1 MKSFIKK
8 DNKGRNLKEG
18 EDQLNNGRY
27 RYRYRQADG
36 KRISIYSWKLVP
48 SDRVPAGK
56 KDCLSLREMEM
67 EIQRDVMDG
76 INTYSATECL
86 NKVFEQYIATKP
98 NLSAR
103 TLENYKSYWKSHV
116 QNGIGKLPINAIKK
130 SDILRLYSDMYTNK
144 KMAVGSIQ
152 LLQNILFPTFQMA
165 VDDNLI
171 RLNPCKNCMKPY
183 SGISSKE
190 RFPLSKDQQDNL
202 LNFLKN
208 ESIYYY
214 NYYNLFFVL
223 LATGMRIG
231 ECLGLTWKD
240 IDFEERVIH
249 LNHQLVYGK
258 INGKTQFY
266 IKEPKFNSKRDIPLQ
281 NKVFE
286 VLKEQKKDEY
296 FSSKV
301 LGPEL
306 DGYSEFVFLN
316 RNNNFNKPMT
326 INRAIKGMINEY
338 NQTHEEQMVDFSAH
352 TLRHTFCTRMAE
364 SGMDPKV
371 LQKIMGHK
379 SIAVTM
385 EIYNHV
391 DSDRMQTEIERIPDI
406 MCSNL

>member
-18 EDQLNNGRY
+18 EDQLKNGRY

-48 SDRVPAGK
+48 SDRLPAGK
-56 KDCLSLREMEM
+56 KECLSLRELEM
-67 EIQRDVMDG
+67 DIQKDIMDG
-76 INTYSATECL
+76 INTYSATESL
-86 NKVFEQYIATKP
+86 NHVFEQYLATKP
-98 NLSAR
+98 VLSPR
-103 TLENYKSYWKSHV
+103 TLENYKSYWKKHV
-116 QNGIGKLPINAIKK
+116 QDGIGKMPINSVKK
-130 SDILRLYSDMYTNK
+130 SDILKLYSQMYNEK

-171 RLNPCKNCMKPY
+171 RMNPCKNCMKMY
-183 SGISSKE
+183 SGIESKE
-190 RFPLSKDQQDNL
+190 RVPLSKEQQSSL
-202 LNFLKN
+202 LNFLEK

-214 NYYNLFFVL
+214 NYYNLIFVL

-231 ECLGLTWKD
+231 ECLGLTWQD
-240 IDFEERVIH
+240 IDFDKRMISI
-249 LNHQLVYGK
+249 NHQLVYGK

-266 IKEPKFNSKRDIPLQ
+266 IKEPKFNSKRSVPLQ
-281 NKVFE
+281 DKVFD
-286 VLKEQKKDEY
+286 VLKDHKKDTY
-296 FSSKV
+296 FSSKA

-306 DGYSEFVFLN
+306 DGYREFVFLN
-316 RNNNFNKPMT
+316 RNNNLNKSMT
-326 INRAIKGMINEY
+326 INRAINGMINEY
-338 NQTHEEQMVDFSAH
+338 NQLNEENMPHFSAH

-371 LQKIMGHK
+371 LQEIMGHK

-385 EIYNHV
+385 EVYNHV
-391 DSDRMQTEIERIPDI
+391 DNDRMKTEIERLPDI